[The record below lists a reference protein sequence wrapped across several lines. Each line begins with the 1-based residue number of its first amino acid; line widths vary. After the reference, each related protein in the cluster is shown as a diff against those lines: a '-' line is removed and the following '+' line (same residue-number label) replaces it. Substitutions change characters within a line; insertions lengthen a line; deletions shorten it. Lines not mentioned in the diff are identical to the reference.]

1 MTHVFGHALLT
12 AVAIGLIAAAAAS
25 APSLGISLV
34 NEEANAKKGNATVV
48 ATVEGFEL
56 VDAASVHEAPRIGQG
71 HLHYRVDDG
80 PVIATTA
87 TKLSFHE
94 LEPGPHHFEVMLVGN
109 DHRSI
114 GVSETLNVTIPPGA
128 TEHGAEHG
136 M

>member
-1 MTHVFGHALLT
+1 MSSFLGQTLLS
-12 AVAIGLIAAAAAS
+12 AIGIALIAAAAAG
-25 APSLGISLV
+25 APSLSISLV
-34 NEEANAKKGNATVV
+34 NEEAAARKGNATVV

-56 VDAASVHEAPRIGQG
+56 VDSASVHEKPRIGQG

-94 LEPGPHHFEVMLVGN
+94 LSAGAHRVQVGLVGN
-109 DHRSI
+109 DHQPI
-114 GVSETLNVTIPPGA
+114 GPPEVLNVTIPETA
-128 TEHGAEHG
+128 AAHE